1 MKILLSLVLLLAV
14 AAPVY
19 ASDDRP
25 PQIQAPVNADKIQA
39 P

>member
-25 PQIQAPVNADKIQA
+25 PQIQAPVSADEIQA

>member
-14 AAPVY
+14 TAPVY

-25 PQIQAPVNADKIQA
+25 PQIQAPVSADEIQA

>member
-19 ASDDRP
+19 AFDDRP
-25 PQIQAPVNADKIQA
+25 PQIQAPISADEIQA

>member
-1 MKILLSLVLLLAV
+1 MKILLSFVLLLAV

-25 PQIQAPVNADKIQA
+25 PQIQAPVSAEEIQA